1 MKNNLQ
7 HNNIVMFSKATDLA
21 GGTMTGTV
29 FYKQIVKFGKWV
41 NPLFPIEFMEL
52 DKKWAEQVVKNFNS
66 KIIDR
71 VPVPLSHDDWDPSK
85 NAGEV
90 MKLEIKEDGLYAYL
104 DIRRQEVIDDINNG
118 LIFDVSISF
127 DWNYTDTAKG
137 DEHGPVLLHVALVNN
152 PYLKGMKPF
161 EETAEEF
168 SNKFSEALA
177 LSTKTSAIMLSEDKA
192 KELKTMHKVKNDKEF
207 AVSVTVTEDG
217 EEVTKEIAPG
227 EELEV
232 AEDQVE
238 AVTQAIA
245 DAVAPEAGEENGD
258 EAGEGEENGEEEGEE
273 SEEEKT
279 AAEQLSEARRE
290 LAKYKLSEKYESLL
304 KAGKITPAQKDKFL
318 ELSEIKNETVQL
330 SENQVSVIDIVSGIL
345 EAGPQVIS
353 FSENGSAA
361 TGEGENNAE
370 DAANAGKEELTAE
383 ELAGMKAVGADP
395 EKYKEYKEKYPDLMA
410 VNTPKVKETA

>member
-370 DAANAGKEELTAE
+370 AAANAGEEELTAE